1 MDLTDRINNLRSKNR
16 AKRKKINTLKKYA
29 NIFATNQSNY
39 KAIHK
44 QDVTACT
51 SPSFWKGEL
60 FEEFKQLADEGL
72 RREGYKYYLSFDNIK
87 DQIQD
92 KIASLESE
100 IKNNRNKISDLQRQ
114 QKG

>member
-16 AKRKKINTLKKYA
+16 AKRKKVNTLKRYSR
-29 NIFATNQSNY
+29 IFESKQSGY
-39 KAIHK
+39 KAIHIR
-44 QDVTACT
+44 DRNICD

-72 RREGYKYYLSFDNIK
+72 RREGYKYYRSFDGIE
-87 DQIQD
+87 DQIKN
-92 KIASLESE
+92 KIASLESD
-100 IKNNRNKISDLQRQ
+100 IDNNNDKISDLQRQ